1 MDVFNTNCDEQA
13 DAQAFRPMTMQRRAT
28 ELSPATKN
36 LIKSLPNIEIPFR
49 FSSKVVRE
57 VAASSLSGVLPSPVV
72 GRSGAAQISPI
83 SHLPIISVTRLGDS
97 IAEYYESGKAAN
109 YVTNSNSATFRYQA
123 CH

>member
-1 MDVFNTNCDEQA
+1 MDVFNTNCHEQA
-13 DAQAFRPMTMQRRAT
+13 DVQAFRPMTMQRRAA

-36 LIKSLPNIEIPFR
+36 LIKSLPHIEIPFR

-72 GRSGAAQISPI
+72 GREWRGPDLPNLAFADNLRNPI
-83 SHLPIISVTRLGDS
+83 RRFHRGVLRVG
-97 IAEYYESGKAAN
+97 ESGEL
-109 YVTNSNSATFRYQA
+109 